1 MCVLQYESW
10 HSTGFVEQNSDGWTI
25 ITRVSTN
32 LEDDDEAEASS
43 GHLVIKQGVV
53 AGRII
58 AEALWTEDIVAYKCA
73 SSVR

>member
-1 MCVLQYESW
+1 MK
-10 HSTGFVEQNSDGWTI
+10 
-25 ITRVSTN
+25 TN

-58 AEALWTEDIVAYKCA
+58 AEPLSTEDGDVSAEDH
-73 SSVR
+73 VR